1 MRVVFVK
8 RLEPTRLNLDERESI
23 PAERARTG
31 VTVHNTRN
39 GPERLGV
46 PPDLPPDLFDTHFA
60 EIHRYIARR
69 LSEDVAD
76 DLAADVFLIAV
87 SGGYDASVG
96 AVRPWLYGIA
106 TNLVA
111 RHRRTEIRRWKA
123 ISRSA
128 ERDGGSHEDEV
139 VDRVAAARFTGP
151 LAGALAGLK
160 QRDRDVVLLVA
171 LVGLSHAEVAAALD
185 IPYGTVAS
193 RLNRARKHLRKA
205 LGGVNPLKEGSD
217 G

>member
-1 MRVVFVK
+1 M
-8 RLEPTRLNLDERESI
+8 
-23 PAERARTG
+23 
-31 VTVHNTRN
+31 TVHNSRN
-39 GPERLGV
+39 GPARLGV
-46 PPDLPPDLFDTHFA
+46 PPDLFDAHFA

-69 LSEDVAD
+69 LSADVAD
-76 DLAADVFLIAV
+76 DLAAEVFVVAV
-87 SGGYDASVG
+87 SGGYDAAMG

-123 ISRSA
+123 ISRAA
-128 ERDGGSHEDEV
+128 EREAAGHEDEV
-139 VDRVAAARFTGP
+139 LDRVAAARFARP

-160 QRDRDVVLLVA
+160 PRDRDVVLLVA
-171 LVGLSHAEVAAALD
+171 LAGLSHAEVAAALE

-193 RLNRARKHLRKA
+193 RLNRARKQLRA
-205 LGGVNPLKEGSD
+205 VLGDVNPLKEDVD

>member
-1 MRVVFVK
+1 MHNPRYG
-8 RLEPTRLNLDERESI
+8 
-23 PAERARTG
+23 AERLP
-31 VTVHNTRN
+31 V
-39 GPERLGV
+39 
-46 PPDLPPDLFDTHFA
+46 PPDLFDDYFA
-60 EIHRYIARR
+60 DIHRYVARR

-76 DLAADVFLIAV
+76 DLAAEVFAIALH
-87 SGGYDASVG
+87 GGYDPSIG

-123 ISRSA
+123 IAKAA
-128 ERDGGSHEDEV
+128 ERDVASHEDEV
-139 VDRVAAARFTGP
+139 LDRVDAARYTGP

-171 LVGLSHAEVAAALD
+171 LGGLSHAEVAAALG
-185 IPYGTVAS
+185 IPFGTVAS
-193 RLNRARKHLRKA
+193 RLNRARKQLRRA
-205 LGGVNPLKEGSD
+205 LGSVNPLKEDSD